1 MRYPTRAFQSDT
13 TVVSNDRRRHHRVSQ
28 TKAAPAPTGAA
39 FTYPLDRSAYISGS
53 QTACPIACRWTG
65 VMRGVS
71 RDVHRVLSHVRVQ
84 CSVAPGGRPR
94 CDFSHRHGGNADKSI
109 SSRGCAAPWWHR
121 VAGHRV

>member
-53 QTACPIACRWTG
+53 QIRRHILICRVMSMSFMTRISDDPMTPLAIADGT
-65 VMRGVS
+65 
-71 RDVHRVLSHVRVQ
+71 
-84 CSVAPGGRPR
+84 PR
-94 CDFSHRHGGNADKSI
+94 SI
-109 SSRGCAAPWWHR
+109 SSD
-121 VAGHRV
+121 

>member
-53 QTACPIACRWTG
+53 H
-65 VMRGVS
+65 S
-71 RDVHRVLSHVRVQ
+71 
-84 CSVAPGGRPR
+84 
-94 CDFSHRHGGNADKSI
+94 
-109 SSRGCAAPWWHR
+109 
-121 VAGHRV
+121 